1 MFITTQG
8 FKRLIKQAYKTRDL
22 HIANDGLGYT
32 IAGGYWRIWIKHDWI
47 PKKELAAIIEL
58 TGELPAEGQAFTAC
72 EDGNQYEIKFPDER
86 NDMAIALECKMT
98 LEITPLVLRYA
109 TGQQARVLQRADT
122 REITLINDQFTDMI
136 SNKAIDYGKG
146 ESSVQ
151 GPFIHH
157 REYGIFYRSD
167 TMAMR
172 IAPRTDDKNIE
183 LLKYLEHFDI
193 MGEQEDGLY
202 RDGFPETGKA
212 EEKEEA

>member
-8 FKRLIKQAYKTRDL
+8 FKKLIKQAYKTGDL

-58 TGELPAEGQAFTAC
+58 AGELPAEGQAFTVY
-72 EDGNQYEIKFPDER
+72 EEGNQYEIEFPDER
-86 NDMAIALECKMT
+86 SAIEIALECET
-98 LEITPLVLRYA
+98 ILEITPLVLRYA
-109 TGQQARVLQRADT
+109 TGQQARILQRADT
-122 REITLINDQFTDMI
+122 GEITLINDQFTDMI
-136 SNKAIDYGKG
+136 TNKAIDYEKG
-146 ESSVQ
+146 EGSVS

-172 IAPRTDDKNIE
+172 IMPRTDDKNIE

-193 MGEQEDGLY
+193 TGEQEDGLY
-202 RDGFPETGKA
+202 GDGIPEGGK
-212 EEKEEA
+212 EKETEET

>member
-1 MFITTQG
+1 MRMTGWDTLSPEATGGSGSNTTG
-8 FKRLIKQAYKTRDL
+8 FQ
-22 HIANDGLGYT
+22 
-32 IAGGYWRIWIKHDWI
+32 
-47 PKKELAAIIEL
+47 KKELAAIIEL

-86 NDMAIALECKMT
+86 NAMAIALECKMT

-109 TGQQARVLQRADT
+109 TEQQARVLQKANT

-136 SNKAIDYGKG
+136 TNKAIDYEKG
-146 ESSVQ
+146 ESSAS

-167 TMAMR
+167 TMAMQ
-172 IAPRTDDKNIE
+172 IMPRTDDKNIE
-183 LLKYLEHFDI
+183 LLRYLEHFDI
-193 MGEQEDGLY
+193 IGEQDDGLY
-202 RDGFPETGKA
+202 GDGFPEAGKA

>member
-22 HIANDGLGYT
+22 HIANDGAGYT
-32 IAGGYWRIWIKHDWI
+32 IAGGYWRIWIKHEWI

-58 TGELPAEGQAFTAC
+58 TGELPAEGQAFTVY
-72 EDGNQYEIKFPDER
+72 EEGNQYEMELPNER
-86 NDMAIALECKMT
+86 SAMTIALECKMT

-122 REITLINDQFTDMI
+122 REIMLINDQFMDMI
-136 SNKAIDYGKG
+136 TNKAIDHNKG
-146 ESSVQ
+146 ESPAE
-151 GPFIHH
+151 GPFIHPA
-157 REYGIFYRSD
+157 EYGVFYRSD

-202 RDGFPETGKA
+202 RDGFPETG
-212 EEKEEA
+212 EEKETEET

>member
-8 FKRLIKQAYKTRDL
+8 FKKLIKQAYKTRDL

-58 TGELPAEGQAFTAC
+58 TGELPAEGEAFAAY
-72 EDGNQYEIKFPDER
+72 EEGNQYEIKFPTER
-86 NDMAIALECKMT
+86 SAMTLALECKMM

-109 TGQQARVLQRADT
+109 TGQQARVLQRVDT

-136 SNKAIDYGKG
+136 TNKAIDHNKG
-146 ESSVQ
+146 ESPVD
-151 GPFIHH
+151 GPFIHPT
-157 REYGIFYRSD
+157 EYGIFYRSD
-167 TMAMR
+167 TMAAR
-172 IAPRTDDKNIE
+172 IAPRTDDRNIE

-202 RDGFPETGKA
+202 GDGFPETGEA
-212 EEKEEA
+212 EEAEET

>member
-1 MFITTQG
+1 M
-8 FKRLIKQAYKTRDL
+8 IKQAYKTRDL
-22 HIANDGLGYT
+22 HIANDGAGYT

-58 TGELPAEGQAFTAC
+58 TGELPAKGQAFTAC

-86 NDMAIALECKMT
+86 NAMALAMECKMM
-98 LEITPLVLRYA
+98 LEITPIVLRYK

-122 REITLINDQFTDMI
+122 REITLINDQFTDII
-136 SNKAIDYGKG
+136 SNKVIDYEKG
-146 ESSVQ
+146 ESSAS

-167 TMAMR
+167 TMAMQ
-172 IAPRTDDKNIE
+172 IMPRTDDKNIE
-183 LLKYLEHFDI
+183 LLRYLEHFDI
-193 MGEQEDGLY
+193 IGEQDDGLY
-202 RDGFPETGKA
+202 GDGFPEAGKA

>member
-8 FKRLIKQAYKTRDL
+8 FKKLIKQAYKTGDL

-58 TGELPAEGQAFTAC
+58 AGELPEEGRAFAAY
-72 EDGNQYEIKFPDER
+72 EEGNQHEIKFPNER
-86 NDMAIALECKMT
+86 SAMAIALECEMM

-122 REITLINDQFTDMI
+122 GEIALINDQFTDMI
-136 SNKAIDYGKG
+136 TNKAIDHDKG
-146 ESSVQ
+146 ESSAE
-151 GPFIHH
+151 GPFIHPM
-157 REYGIFYRSD
+157 EYGIFYRSD
-167 TMAMR
+167 TMAIQ

-183 LLKYLEHFDI
+183 LLEYLEHFDI
-193 MGEQEDGLY
+193 TGEQEDGLY
-202 RDGFPETGKA
+202 GDGFPETGEA
-212 EEKEEA
+212 EETKEA

>member
-8 FKRLIKQAYKTRDL
+8 FKKLIKQAYKTRDL
-22 HIANDGLGYT
+22 HIANDGLGYA
-32 IAGGYWRIWIKHDWI
+32 IAGGYWRIWIKHEWI

-86 NDMAIALECKMT
+86 NAMAIALECEMT
-98 LEITPLVLRYA
+98 LEITPIVLRYA
-109 TGQQARVLQRADT
+109 TGQQARVLQRVDT

-136 SNKAIDYGKG
+136 SNKAIDYEKG

-167 TMAMR
+167 TMAMQ
-172 IAPRTDDKNIE
+172 IMPRTDDKNIE
-183 LLKYLEHFDI
+183 LLRYLEHFDI
-193 MGEQEDGLY
+193 MGEQENGLY
-202 RDGFPETGKA
+202 GDGFPETG
-212 EEKEEA
+212 EEKETEEA

>member
-8 FKRLIKQAYKTRDL
+8 FKKLIKRAYKTRDL

-47 PKKELAAIIEL
+47 PKKELAAVIEL
-58 TGELPAEGQAFTAC
+58 TGELPAEGQAFTAY
-72 EDGNQYEIKFPDER
+72 EEGNQYEIEFPNETS
-86 NDMAIALECKMT
+86 AIALALECKTM

-122 REITLINDQFTDMI
+122 REIMLINDQFTDMI
-136 SNKAIDYGKG
+136 TNKAIDHDKG
-146 ESSVQ
+146 ESPVD
-151 GPFIHH
+151 GPFIHP

-167 TMAMR
+167 TMAVR
-172 IAPRTDDKNIE
+172 IAPRTDDRNIE

-202 RDGFPETGKA
+202 GDDLPETWEA
-212 EEKEEA
+212 EETEEA

>member
-22 HIANDGLGYT
+22 HIANDGAGYT
-32 IAGGYWRIWIKHDWI
+32 IDGGYWRIWIKHEWI

-58 TGELPAEGQAFTAC
+58 TGELPAEGQAFTVY
-72 EDGNQYEIKFPDER
+72 EEGNQYEMELPNER
-86 NDMAIALECKMT
+86 STMTIALECKMT

-109 TGQQARVLQRADT
+109 TGQQARVLQKADT

-136 SNKAIDYGKG
+136 TNKAIDYEKG
-146 ESSVQ
+146 ESSAS

-167 TMAMR
+167 TMAMQ
-172 IAPRTDDKNIE
+172 IMPRTDDKNIE
-183 LLKYLEHFDI
+183 LLRYLEHFDI
-193 MGEQEDGLY
+193 IGEQDDGLY
-202 RDGFPETGKA
+202 GDGFPEAGKA

>member
-8 FKRLIKQAYKTRDL
+8 FKKLIKQAYKTRDL
-22 HIANDGLGYT
+22 HIANDGVGYT
-32 IAGGYWRIWIKHDWI
+32 IAGGYWRIWIKHNWI

-58 TGELPAEGQAFTAC
+58 TGELPAERQAFTVY
-72 EDGNQYEIKFPDER
+72 EEGNQYEMELPNER
-86 NDMAIALECKMT
+86 SAMTIALECKMT

-122 REITLINDQFTDMI
+122 GEIMLINDQFMDMI
-136 SNKAIDYGKG
+136 TNKAIDHDKG
-146 ESSVQ
+146 ESPAE
-151 GPFIHH
+151 GPFIHPA
-157 REYGIFYRSD
+157 EYGVLYRSD

-202 RDGFPETGKA
+202 RDGFPETG
-212 EEKEEA
+212 EEKETEET

>member
-8 FKRLIKQAYKTRDL
+8 LKRLIKQAYKTRDL

-47 PKKELAAIIEL
+47 PKKELGAIIEL

-72 EDGNQYEIKFPDER
+72 EDGNQYEIKFPNER
-86 NDMAIALECKMT
+86 NAMEIALECEMM
-98 LEITPLVLRYA
+98 LEITPIVRRYK

-122 REITLINDQFTDMI
+122 REIMLINDQFTDMI
-136 SNKAIDYGKG
+136 SNKAIDHDKG
-146 ESSVQ
+146 ESPAE
-151 GPFIHH
+151 GPFIHS

-167 TMAMR
+167 TMAVR
-172 IAPRTDDKNIE
+172 IAPRTDDRNIE

-202 RDGFPETGKA
+202 GDGFPETGEA
-212 EEKEEA
+212 EETEET